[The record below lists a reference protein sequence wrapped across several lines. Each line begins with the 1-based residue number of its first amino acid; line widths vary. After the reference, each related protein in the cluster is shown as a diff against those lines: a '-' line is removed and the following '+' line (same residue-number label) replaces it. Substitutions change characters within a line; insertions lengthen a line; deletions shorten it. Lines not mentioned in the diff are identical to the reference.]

1 MAGMTGLGVA
11 IGLWFVIPVTIHA
24 AATGDLR
31 ALGQAFGGL
40 LAAAAAGPTAI
51 AVATALRD
59 PVLATASLQFDLF
72 WVFQAVMVALCL
84 ISAVVFWRMPE
95 TSGT

>member
-1 MAGMTGLGVA
+1 M
-11 IGLWFVIPVTIHA
+11 
-24 AATGDLR
+24 
-31 ALGQAFGGL
+31 
-40 LAAAAAGPTAI
+40 
-51 AVATALRD
+51 
-59 PVLATASLQFDLF
+59 LATASLQFDLF